1 MKTKLLLIVVALLA
15 LSVVAC
21 NQNMD
26 EIDNPFHTSELT
38 FEASFGDGQ
47 KTRTAIVNDT
57 EVWWTPN
64 DAINVFYGNLAS
76 GKFTSNIA
84 EAAASSTF
92 TGSLPAVTGTM
103 ETGNTAQSFWAVYPY
118 DIQNSCDGNS
128 VSLTVPFKQKGA
140 EGTFARQSFP
150 AIATSK
156 GLDLAFY
163 NVCGGMVI
171 TVTRDD
177 IRSITLSGNNN
188 EVLAGKVRVAF
199 VDDNPS
205 VLEVMN
211 GEQSITFR
219 SPDNKPFVAGS
230 RYFITLL
237 PVEFSEGFSLV
248 FSTESGETGTK
259 EVSDK
264 KNINRS
270 RFLVVNNAD
279 SDVSFTASA
288 NNPNF
293 IRFAD
298 DELKDALVAAFDT
311 DSDREL
317 SYDEAAA
324 VTSPNDIL
332 SALGGNKSYSSFD
345 EFQNFTGISS
355 IPNKMFQNWIQL
367 KSIVLPETIRT
378 IGNYAFQNCG
388 VLKEIVLPNSLESL
402 GIDSFS
408 GCSNLAS
415 VVLHDCLKTIPS
427 HAFENCTSLTSF
439 VIPSS
444 VTSIGISAFDGCSSL
459 TSFVIPSSMTSIGSN
474 AFYGCSSIEYL
485 YLEDIEMYLSR
496 INGDWTCSNSPL
508 QSTSKPVHVFV
519 AGKEITSVSFAEG
532 TTTIPAYTLR
542 NCAYIKT
549 ISLPKGL
556 TSIGD
561 YAFYGCTGLERV
573 DIPSTVTTIG
583 DYCFEKCSSL
593 TKVILSEGNV
603 SIGAYAFRSNYSLT
617 SFEFPA
623 SIKTIGKG
631 CLLECKGL
639 TSITVKAI
647 DVPQGDNEMFWDSN
661 CPIYVPEESVEA
673 YKTSEQWKKCA
684 NRILPIMAEGDD
696 PEVSGNVTAS
706 FSGGSVSIIN
716 GLIQNNSKLKYSV
729 YNNAC
734 KSVKVLTIQLIDGKT
749 GEVSNMMSADTIID
763 AGANRG
769 WTIRIGWAGIH
780 SPIAVFVY
788 SCEGKRYEIRVPYPN
803 L

>member
-26 EIDNPFHTSELT
+26 DIDNPFHTSELT

-345 EFQNFTGISS
+345 EFQSFTGISS
-355 IPNKMFQNWIQL
+355 IPNKMFQNWTQL

-378 IGNYAFQNCG
+378 IGNFAFHNCG
-388 VLKEIVLPNSLESL
+388 ALKEIVLPNSLESL
-402 GIDSFS
+402 GICSFS

-415 VVLHDCLKTIPS
+415 VVLHDCLKTIPRQ
-427 HAFENCTSLTSF
+427 AFENCTSLTSF

-444 VTSIGISAFDGCSSL
+444 V
-459 TSFVIPSSMTSIGSN
+459 TSIGSN

-532 TTTIPAYTLR
+532 RTTIPAYTLR

-556 TSIGD
+556 KSIG
-561 YAFYGCTGLERV
+561 YSAFSGCTGLERV
-573 DIPSTVTTIG
+573 DIPSTVTTIE

-603 SIGAYAFRSNYSLT
+603 SIGRYAFQSDYSLT

-623 SIKTIGKG
+623 SIKTIGNG
-631 CLLECKGL
+631 CLRECKGL

-647 DVPQGDNEMFWDSN
+647 DVPQGDDGMFLGSN

-673 YKTSEQWKKCA
+673 YKTSEQWKNFA

-716 GLIQNNSKLKYSV
+716 GLIQNNSQLNYSV

-734 KSVKVLTIQLIDGKT
+734 KSVKVLTIQLIDGET

-769 WTIRIGWAGIH
+769 WTIRIGLAGIH

>member
-26 EIDNPFHTSELT
+26 DIDNPFHTSELT

-345 EFQNFTGISS
+345 EFQSFTGISS
-355 IPNKMFQNWIQL
+355 IPNKMFQNWTQL

-378 IGNYAFQNCG
+378 IGNFAFHNCG
-388 VLKEIVLPNSLESL
+388 ALKEIVLPNSLESL
-402 GIDSFS
+402 GICSFS

-415 VVLHDCLKTIPS
+415 VVLHDCLKTIPRQ
-427 HAFENCTSLTSF
+427 AFENCTSLTSF

-444 VTSIGISAFDGCSSL
+444 VTSIDYDAFSNCSLLESL
-459 TSFVIPSSMTSIGSN
+459 TIPNSIDNLSD
-474 AFYGCSSIEYL
+474 AFFGCSSIEYL

-496 INGDWTCSNSPL
+496 IHGDMVDSNSPL
-508 QSTSKPVHVFV
+508 RSTSKPVHVFV

-532 TTTIPAYTLR
+532 RTTIPAYTLR

-556 TSIGD
+556 KSIG
-561 YAFYGCTGLERV
+561 YSAFSGCTGLERV
-573 DIPSTVTTIG
+573 DIPSTVTTIE

-603 SIGAYAFRSNYSLT
+603 SIGRYAFQSDYSLT

-623 SIKTIGKG
+623 SIKTIGHH
-631 CLLECKGL
+631 CLYGCKGL
-639 TSITVKAI
+639 TSITIKAI
-647 DVPQGDNEMFWDSN
+647 DVPQGDDGMFLGSN

-673 YKTSEQWKKCA
+673 YKTSEQWKNFA

-716 GLIQNNSKLKYSV
+716 GLIQNNSQLNYSV

-734 KSVKVLTIQLIDGKT
+734 KSVKVLTIQLIDGET

-769 WTIRIGWAGIH
+769 WTIRIGLAGIH